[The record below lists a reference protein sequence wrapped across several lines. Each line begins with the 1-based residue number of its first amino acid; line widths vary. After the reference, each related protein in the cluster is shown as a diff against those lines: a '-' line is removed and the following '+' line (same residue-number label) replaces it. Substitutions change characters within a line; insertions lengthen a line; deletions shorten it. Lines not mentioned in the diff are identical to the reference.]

1 MKLIRHNSKSRAGD
15 VARKKEGLLP
25 RRHSRLRQ
33 SLLTG
38 AFLLALL
45 PHSSAPTSASVRA
58 SGDIVATDRTFYLPA
73 TQGRDPSSPYTSS
86 VVDAE
91 QLFDRIGVHWIGKSE
106 DARPEVRT
114 SADGVS
120 WTDWYTLDE
129 DGDMVDADRGEHYAP
144 VLAVPVSRYAQYRL
158 PAPADDADAM

>member
-15 VARKKEGLLP
+15 VAREKEGPLP

-58 SGDIVATDRTFYLPA
+58 SGDIVATDRSFA
-73 TQGRDPSSPYTSS
+73 TPDGASAGYTSS

-91 QLFDRIGVHWIGKSE
+91 QLFDRIGVHWISKSE
-106 DARPEVRT
+106 DARPKV
-114 SADGVS
+114 
-120 WTDWYTLDE
+120 
-129 DGDMVDADRGEHYAP
+129 
-144 VLAVPVSRYAQYRL
+144 
-158 PAPADDADAM
+158 